1 MFSMPA
7 KVIAELVTPAGV
19 LVPEILKT
27 NVSPVPAPPLRLSP
41 GLKVVPFAVN
51 PFVPITPLNVS
62 LPAVPVNA
70 VPESAPVVSDLI
82 IVFDILLIL
91 NNFLSILL
99 DIKCIAYDVPIFN
112 SKSR

>member
-1 MFSMPA
+1 MKFAM
-7 KVIAELVTPAGV
+7 T
-19 LVPEILKT
+19 
-27 NVSPVPAPPLRLSP
+27 VSVPAPPVNTSP
-41 GLKVVPFAVN
+41 VCKEFEVAAS
-51 PFVPITPLNVS
+51 NVS
-62 LPAVPVNA
+62 LPEPPVD
-70 VPESAPVVSDLI
+70 VLRLVVSDLI